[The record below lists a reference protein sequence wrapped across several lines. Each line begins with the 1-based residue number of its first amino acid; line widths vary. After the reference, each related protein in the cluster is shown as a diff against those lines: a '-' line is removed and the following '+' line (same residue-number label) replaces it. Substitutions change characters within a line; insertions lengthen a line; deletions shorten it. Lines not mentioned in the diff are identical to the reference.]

1 MKEKVRDKLNFL
13 VHNLK
18 SEGVNDS
25 TSNVTIDT
33 GLGLWFWVNLFIPNS
48 ISDSTNILQLNLV
61 EN

>member
-18 SEGVNDS
+18 SEGVYDP

-48 ISDSTNILQLNLV
+48 NSDSTGLD
-61 EN
+61 